1 MTIGQSIISISHLG
15 LTDRDLTFITNL
27 FRLGA
32 SQLANYQ
39 LIPSNLLDQA
49 QVVLI
54 NADSAESV
62 AYWTTQGRRAVNCPA
77 VWISS
82 VAPHSHDRSP
92 TDIASTSID
101 QINIDEADITVARPL
116 VSKKIFT
123 ALGQITAPASK
134 HKTNTVANENSL
146 AVLVVDDSEQIQRYL
161 GLKLPQLIETPLAL
175 EFADCGESAIEKT
188 HQKNYDLIFLDVTM
202 PGIDGYKT
210 CKAIQSHAKSF
221 VVMLTSNASPFDRI
235 RGTMSGCSAYLTK
248 PPNDE
253 RLTAVFRKM
262 LALKALAQVTSAQE
276 VPKHD
281 TDSFGD
287 ISNNLPNNLP
297 NNSSHHLTQQFFPNT
312 QDRSTGQ

>member
-1 MTIGQSIISISHLG
+1 MTISQSIISISHLG
-15 LTDRDLTFITNL
+15 LTDRDLTFVTNL

-32 SQLANYQ
+32 SQLADYQ
-39 LIPSNLLDQA
+39 LIPSNHLDQA

-62 AYWTTQGRRAVNCPA
+62 AFWTTQGRQAVNCPA

-82 VAPHSHDRSP
+82 SATHSHDRSP
-92 TDIASTSID
+92 TDIQ
-101 QINIDEADITVARPL
+101 QINTDEADITVARPL
-116 VSKKIFT
+116 VSRKIFT

-134 HKTNTVANENSL
+134 QKTNTVAKENSL

-175 EFADCGESAIEKT
+175 EFASCGEIAIEKT
-188 HQKNYDLIFLDVTM
+188 QQKHYDLIFLDVTM

-210 CKAIQSHAKSF
+210 CKTIQSQAKSF

-248 PPNDE
+248 PPNDA
-253 RLTAVFRKM
+253 RLTAVFHKM
-262 LALKALAQVTSAQE
+262 LALKTSSQEASVQETSAQE
-276 VPKHD
+276 TSTQEAPEQD
-281 TDSFGD
+281 TD
-287 ISNNLPNNLP
+287 
-297 NNSSHHLTQQFFPNT
+297 
-312 QDRSTGQ
+312 